1 MIYFCILLTKCQYI
15 WNILQKLEK
24 QRNGILI
31 DLVSGLDTLV
41 QKTIMPITNFHFLMI
56 WNRDFLSFLNLMVL
70 KLRL

>member
-1 MIYFCILLTKCQYI
+1 MYICILLTKYQYI